1 MAFGVHPSYDI
12 PTMTHPDPIDY
23 PIPVT
28 LDVPARQLTAQTL
41 TRARWATRAQFLALG
56 LLAGVWGV
64 HIPSVKAVYGLS
76 EGALS
81 IVLLAVALGA
91 VVALLTAGRV
101 VGALGAQRTSQGMAL
116 LMGASLALALQ
127 WPSWTVLLL
136 AMVVFGSAMSLY
148 DVAIN
153 TEGSALEAASAR
165 PIMGNLH
172 GNFSLGGMVGAA
184 VAGVMVQ
191 AGMSA
196 PWQMA
201 ITGAVIAVWVTV
213 SARAMLPTH
222 PDSDAET
229 DDHTSIQAQGFRRPH
244 GTLLLLG
251 LLAFAG
257 MSAEGAM
264 YDWGVLYLLQEVG
277 LPQATAAWGYAAF
290 AGAMAVARFGG
301 DALRTRFAERH
312 LLRVGG
318 LLTAGAM
325 GTTLIS
331 AHPLAAFAGYAC
343 AGAGLAMVV
352 PILYNAAAQVRG
364 HSRASAIATV
374 SAIGYSGFLLGPPLI
389 GSIAQLTS
397 LSWGLAL
404 VVPMAALL
412 AWGARHVP
420 DRTAGAAAH
429 PSEAE
434 IAVRPVV
441 DRNHEVQSQGAQ

>member
-1 MAFGVHPSYDI
+1 
-12 PTMTHPDPIDY
+12 MTHPDPIDY

-28 LDVPARQLTAQTL
+28 LAVPARQLAAQTL
-41 TRARWATRAQFLALG
+41 ARARWATRAQFLALG

-64 HIPSVKAVYGLS
+64 HIPSVKATYGLS

-81 IVLLAVALGA
+81 VVLLAVALGA

-101 VGALGAQRTSQGMAL
+101 VGALGPQRTSQGMAL
-116 LMGASLALALQ
+116 LMGTSAALALH

-153 TEGSALEAASAR
+153 TEGSALEATGGR

-184 VAGVMVQ
+184 LAGLMVKAGV
-191 AGMSA
+191 SA
-196 PWQMA
+196 PWQLG
-201 ITGAVIAVWVTV
+201 ITGAVIALWVTL

-222 PDSDAET
+222 PEVDTET
-229 DDHTSIQAQGFRRPH
+229 DLEGTPQPKGFRWPR

-264 YDWGVLYLLQEVG
+264 YDWGVLYLLQEVA

-290 AGAMAVARFGG
+290 AGAMAIARFGG
-301 DALRTRFAERH
+301 DALRTRFVERH

-318 LLTAGAM
+318 TLTAGAM
-325 GTTLIS
+325 ATALVS
-331 AHPLAAFAGYAC
+331 AHPVAAFVGYAC

-374 SAIGYSGFLLGPPLI
+374 SAIGYTGFLLGPPLI
-389 GSIAQLTS
+389 GSVAQLTS

-412 AWGARHVP
+412 AWGAKHVP

-429 PSEAE
+429 PSESE

-441 DRNHEVQSQGAQ
+441 DRNHEVQRQGAQ